1 MLFIILII
9 LINRDR
15 LKISSNA
22 CCIWQKKHKMKS
34 TLRVSTEKELQMKT
48 LITLAMLTVTL
59 PAFAAEPDLLP
70 VKQVSLELAS
80 DIAMASVQ
88 ACRKQGY
95 NVSAVVLDRAG
106 NVQAA
111 LRDTLS
117 PRHTLEIAER
127 KAGMA
132 VMSGSDTGEFR
143 DARAD
148 IRPELNH
155 IRGLIVME
163 GGLPIRAAGSLVGAV
178 GVSGAPG
185 GDKDKSCAAAALKK
199 VEERLEFAM

>member
-1 MLFIILII
+1 MKKLLLFNLF
-9 LINRDR
+9 
-15 LKISSNA
+15 A
-22 CCIWQKKHKMKS
+22 F
-34 TLRVSTEKELQMKT
+34 
-48 LITLAMLTVTL
+48 AL
-59 PAFAAEPDLLP
+59 PALAAQPDVLP
-70 VKQVSLELAS
+70 VKQIGLELAR
-80 DIAMASVQ
+80 DIAMASVE

-117 PRHTLEIAER
+117 ARHTLEIAER

-132 VMSGSDTGEFR
+132 IMSGTDSGEFR
-143 DARAD
+143 DARGD

-155 IRGLIVME
+155 INGLIVMD
-163 GGLPIRAAGSLVGAV
+163 GALPIRAAGSLIGAV

-185 GDKDKSCAAAALKK
+185 GEKDKACAAAALKM
-199 VEERLEFAM
+199 VEERLEFAQ